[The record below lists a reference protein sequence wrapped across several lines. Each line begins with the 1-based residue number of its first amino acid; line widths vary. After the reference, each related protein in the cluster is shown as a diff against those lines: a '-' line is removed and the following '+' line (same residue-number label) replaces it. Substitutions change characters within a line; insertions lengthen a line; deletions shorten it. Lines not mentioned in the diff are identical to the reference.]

1 MSRVPLALQAVFLA
15 SNRGQEV
22 HKPPPTAVLKTRKW
36 FWQRRTPT
44 AETPRPQKPKR
55 VSRREA
61 RRQAAAAAKQEQEQ
75 AKNPVEEK
83 TSQSTSVSPIVDIY
97 VPVSVNSE
105 VHKARRHY
113 ERPKFDRV
121 DSSTSSVTFHTK
133 APKSPPPKPKVRGI
147 VQLLVFH
154 SRKEWKYGAFL
165 TQVCWYHLPIR

>member
-22 HKPPPTAVLKTRKW
+22 HKPPPSAVLKTRKW
-36 FWQRRTPT
+36 FWQRRSPAA
-44 AETPRPQKPKR
+44 AETQPKPQKPKR
-55 VSRREA
+55 ISRREA
-61 RRQAAAAAKQEQEQ
+61 RRQAAAAKAEQEQEK

-83 TSQSTSVSPIVDIY
+83 TSQSTTESPIVDIY
-97 VPVSVNSE
+97 VPAPVNSD

-133 APKSPPPKPKVRGI
+133 APKSPPKPKPKVREGM
-147 VQLLVFH
+147 VFFH
-154 SRKEWKYGAFL
+154 SCMAFFSHPPFAFYYFL
-165 TQVCWYHLPIR
+165 IR